1 MTVERTFKIPKLG
14 EGGLFEMRGE
24 IFNLF
29 NRVNLAPPNNDMNG
43 SYFGQSTGNSTPR
56 QIQLVAHIRF

>member
-1 MTVERTFKIPKLG
+1 
-14 EGGLFEMRGE
+14 MRGE

-29 NRVNLAPPNNDMNG
+29 NRVNLSNPNSDLNG
-43 SYFGQSTGNSTPR
+43 SQFGFSTGQSTPR

>member
-1 MTVERTFKIPKLG
+1 
-14 EGGLFEMRGE
+14 MRGE